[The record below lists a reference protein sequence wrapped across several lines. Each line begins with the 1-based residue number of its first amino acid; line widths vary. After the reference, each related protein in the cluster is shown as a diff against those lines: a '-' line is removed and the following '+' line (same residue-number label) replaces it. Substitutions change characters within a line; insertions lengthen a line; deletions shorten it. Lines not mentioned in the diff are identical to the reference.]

1 MSRSSSKRQPASG
14 NLRTMDEEVAP
25 ILEMASPFAFWREPR
40 VRAKRVF
47 FQRCQVCGKGKVE
60 MVGRL
65 TNLDGAVTQAEA
77 RVCSDCG
84 TTMRDRGQLVDPRWL
99 GASPPTTR
107 GVNR

>member
-25 ILEMASPFAFWREPR
+25 ILEVASPFAVWRPPKT
-40 VRAKRVF
+40 RAKRVYP
-47 FQRCQVCGKGKVE
+47 QRCQVCGKGKAE

-77 RVCSDCG
+77 RVCADCG
-84 TTMRDRGQLVDPRWL
+84 LSMKDRGQLVDPRWL
-99 GASPPTTR
+99 GA
-107 GVNR
+107 